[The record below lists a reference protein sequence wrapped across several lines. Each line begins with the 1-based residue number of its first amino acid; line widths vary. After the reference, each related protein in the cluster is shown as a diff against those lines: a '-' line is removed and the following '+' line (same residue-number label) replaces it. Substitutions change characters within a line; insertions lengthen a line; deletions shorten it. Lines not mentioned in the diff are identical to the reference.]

1 MVANRRKLIDFLQTC
16 NLSDENSR
24 KIENFISEN
33 YTEIVEK
40 PKRKPLFSVGEDDES
55 EEYTSPIVET
65 CETGIQCKRDTEL
78 LEIDAG
84 TRSLDEI
91 NRDWKEC
98 KTVSPGE
105 AVRLLRRG
113 TAKSRELESRFPA
126 DQAIPIRRTFINK
139 KFDNLPYL
147 GYDYTLASEC
157 CCENVIGYTPVP
169 VGVAGPLTLN
179 GTSDIYVPMATTE
192 GALIASTNRGMNVIR
207 SAGGVQTSIF
217 NSGMTRAPVVK
228 FSTAR
233 EAVSMKRWL
242 EDPVNQ
248 KLARQEFQ
256 SCSRFAKL
264 KSIDVT
270 IDGNLAYLRFDAH
283 TGDAMGMNMISK
295 SCDITMRFL
304 LEKFPDMRVLA
315 LSGNLCVDKKA
326 AAKNFTEG
334 RGRSVVAECVI
345 KRDIVLKTLRT
356 TPEALAYLTTTKLHI
371 GSARAGTIGGSNA
384 HAANIVAAIFIATG
398 QDAAQ
403 VVSSSMCS
411 TRMEVTEE
419 QDLYVSCTLP
429 CVEVGT
435 VGGGTILAPQRACLE
450 SLECAGP
457 NQENPGQ
464 NAERLAEIIAA
475 TVLAGELSLMAAL
488 TTNDLVSSHM
498 KLNRSKLHLYTNE
511 SGKPTNFQ
519 KEVEKAGSLLSGK
532 GGGVAGAIKL
542 KKLPQDIVQCSN
554 IL

>member
-1 MVANRRKLIDFLQTC
+1 MTEGQRKLAEFLQT
-16 NLSDENSR
+16 LSISDKDSEEL
-24 KIENFISEN
+24 KKFLTENFI
-33 YTEIVEK
+33 EK
-40 PKRKPLFSVGEDDES
+40 PKRKPLFSVGEEDDSDDSS
-55 EEYTSPIVET
+55 EEIVEKS
-65 CETGIQCKRDTEL
+65 ETGIQCKRDTEIVEL
-78 LEIDAG
+78 DAG

-91 NRDWKEC
+91 TRDYKEG
-98 KTVSPGE
+98 KKVTPGE
-105 AVRLLRRG
+105 SLRLLRRG
-113 TAKSRELESRFPA
+113 TAKSRELESRFPSE
-126 DQAIPIRRTFINK
+126 QAIPIRRSFINK
-139 KFDNLPYL
+139 KLDNLPYL
-147 GYDYTLASEC
+147 HYDYTLASES
-157 CCENVIGYTPVP
+157 CCENIIGYIPVP
-169 VGVAGPLTLN
+169 VGVAGPLSIN
-179 GTSDIYVPMATTE
+179 GSTDVYVPMATTE

-207 SAGGVQTSIF
+207 AAGGVQTTIF

-228 FSTAR
+228 FPTAR
-233 EAVSMKRWL
+233 EAVSLKLWL
-242 EDPVNQ
+242 EDPLNQ
-248 KLARQEFQ
+248 KKARQEFE

-295 SCDITMRFL
+295 SCDLTMRFL
-304 LEKFPDMRVLA
+304 LEMFPEMRVLA

-334 RGRSVVAECVI
+334 RGRSVVAECLI
-345 KRDIVLKTLRT
+345 KRDTVLKTLRT

-371 GSARAGTIGGSNA
+371 GSSRAGAIGGSNA

-403 VVSSSMCS
+403 VVSSAMCS
-411 TRMEVTEE
+411 TRMEVTDDAEKN
-419 QDLYVSCTLP
+419 LYVSCTLP

-457 NQENPGQ
+457 NQERPGG

-498 KLNRSKLHLYTNE
+498 KLNRSKLQLYADDT
-511 SGKPTNFQ
+511 GKPSSFQ
-519 KEVEKAGSLLSGK
+519 REVEKAGSLLGGPSGL
-532 GGGVAGAIKL
+532 IKL
-542 KKLPQDIVQCSN
+542 KRLPQDVVQCSN